1 MANIRPLLF
10 TAIGLACWLSGTA
23 PAAGPARPN
32 VVLILV
38 DDLGW
43 TDAGC
48 YGSDFYRT
56 PHIDR
61 LARDGVRFTQAYSAC
76 TVCSPTRASILTG
89 KYPARLH
96 VTDWIPGLV
105 PANPKLLPPAWT
117 KHLPLD
123 ETTIARVLRDAGYAT
138 ASIGKWH
145 LGDEPY
151 YPEKFG
157 FDRNVAGTAAAAPKT
172 YFAPWGIPTLAEGR
186 PGDYLTDRLADEA
199 VRFIDENK
207 GRPFFLYLPH
217 FGVHKPTQGKAE
229 LVARA
234 RARRRSGQT
243 HVNAAYAAQVESVD
257 DAVGRVRAKLAE
269 AGLRDRTVVIFASD
283 NGGHLPTT
291 SNRPLRAGK
300 ASCYEGGVR
309 VPLIV
314 VWPGVTAAG
323 AESAAAVMSID
334 LFPTVLEMTG
344 IADAAGH
351 RPDGESLAPLLRRT
365 GELARTDLYWHY
377 PHYQLYQRQGTT
389 PYGAVRS
396 GDWKLIEFYDDLRVE
411 LYNLRDDVGERKDLA
426 REQPRKAD
434 ELRNRLHAWRE
445 SVGAQMPTRN
455 PAYDPAKP
463 EHTPGKKLDGE

>member
-1 MANIRPLLF
+1 MRPLFFASLV
-10 TAIGLACWLSGTA
+10 TAFLLPVAA
-23 PAAGPARPN
+23 AAGPSRPN

-43 TDAGC
+43 TDVGC

-61 LARDGVRFTQAYSAC
+61 LARDSVRFTQAYSAC

-105 PANPKLLPPAWT
+105 PANPKLLPPDWL

-123 ETTIARVLRDAGYAT
+123 EVTIARVLKDAGYAT

-145 LGDEPY
+145 LGDKAY

-157 FDRNVAGTAAAAPKT
+157 FDRNVAGTGAAAPKS
-172 YFAPWGIPTLAEGR
+172 YFAPWNIPTLAEGR

-207 GRPFFLYLPH
+207 ARPFFLYLPH
-217 FGVHKPTQGKAE
+217 FGVHKPTQGKPDV
-229 LVARA
+229 VARA
-234 RARRRSGQT
+234 RARRRPGQT
-243 HVNAAYAAQVESVD
+243 LVNAAYAAQVESVD
-257 DAVGRVRAKLAE
+257 DAVGRVRAKLTE
-269 AGLRDRTVVIFASD
+269 AGLADRTVFIFASD
-283 NGGHLPTT
+283 NGGHIPTT

-314 VWPGVTAAG
+314 LWPGVTAAG
-323 AESAAAVMSID
+323 AECATPVMSID
-334 LFPTVLEMTG
+334 FYPTILEIAG
-344 IADAAGH
+344 IADAAGR

-365 GELARTDLYWHY
+365 GGLARTDLYWHY
-377 PHYQLYQRQGTT
+377 PHYQLYQQEGTT
-389 PYGAVRS
+389 PYGAIRS
-396 GDWKLIEFYDDLRVE
+396 GDWKLIEFYDDMRVE
-411 LYNLRDDVGERKDLA
+411 LYDLHDDLGEHKDLA
-426 REQPRKAD
+426 LEQPRKAD
-434 ELRNRLHAWRE
+434 ELRRRLHAWRE

-455 PAYDPAKP
+455 PAYDAARPEHMPAKKP
-463 EHTPGKKLDGE
+463 DGD